1 MTSEFGSLGDGIG
14 SSGNPS
20 STRSSSD
27 KLYPSLFPSDDEAEE
42 DNGSEFSLDREARAT
57 PPLVRLKNPLFPKKE
72 YVDKLRPEEIRWF
85 FKQDG
90 DKEWTPFIGY
100 DSLRIEC
107 RYRALQTVEDE
118 KEIDTDVILVRGGL
132 YQVDVSKKK
141 CTPVYWS
148 GDESDI
154 TQGLW
159 FYEYNGQP
167 LEDTYGIDIET
178 EHVAKFLG
186 HKIEEDHHSPHK
198 GPRQVLHVKRFNDFY
213 VEWNSPSETNL
224 YSEAAS
230 SRFVRGFKKKL
241 GMQKAGTRL
250 LRGYKYEAVMDDK
263 PADISHLV
271 FVIHGIGQKME
282 TGNIVKRSKEL
293 REKVSQMKARHFCL
307 IENDSQRAEF
317 LPVEWRS
324 NLKLDG
330 DMVDLITPHKMRGMR
345 SLLNN
350 SAMDIL
356 YYTSPLYRSEITHSL
371 QNELNRLF
379 EMFCA
384 RNPYFQ
390 VNGGKVSIVA
400 HSLGAVIS
408 YDIITGWNP
417 IQLYDQFVNAV
428 IEDEQQD
435 SDSSDIK
442 NEIHEA
448 RQKYISVESLLKD
461 VQEKH
466 KLKCGPT
473 LSFTIENMFCLGSPL
488 AVFLALR
495 GYRPQGKGTLDHI
508 MPPSLCKRLF
518 NIYHPYDPVAYRL
531 EPLILKHY
539 STIMPLPIHRFDNK
553 QKEPYHQM
561 RTKAYAAFK
570 PSADKITDKGDPVE
584 GADTSDS
591 SPRAS
596 REASPARNQG
606 FSVFK
611 WLKGKES
618 EDMSA
623 ELKMLEKMEEDVQ
636 EFEKHLKERK
646 EALQE
651 IDQTDLEYRIDYQL
665 REASFSSSYISMLTS
680 HTAYWSDRDVAFFI
694 LSHIHPELQD
704 LNDGH

>member
-1 MTSEFGSLGDGIG
+1 MMSEFGSLGDGI
-14 SSGNPS
+14 
-20 STRSSSD
+20 RSSRNRSSND
-27 KLYPSLFPSDDEAEE
+27 HDRLYPSLFPSDEEAES
-42 DNGSEFSLDREARAT
+42 DNASELSVESEARAT
-57 PPLVRLKNPLFPKKE
+57 PPPVRLKNPLFPKKE

-85 FKQDG
+85 YKQDG

-107 RYRALQTVEDE
+107 RYRALQNVEDE
-118 KEIDTDVILVRGGL
+118 KEIDTDVILVLGGL

-141 CTPVYWS
+141 CTPVYWT

-167 LEDTYGIDIET
+167 LEDGYGIQIET
-178 EHVAKFLG
+178 EHVAKFMG
-186 HKIEEDHHSPHK
+186 HSLEQEHSSPQK
-198 GPRQVLHVKRFNDFY
+198 GPKPVQHSMRFTDFY
-213 VEWNSPSETNL
+213 IEWNHPNEIYL

-250 LRGYKYEAVMDDK
+250 IRGYKYEAVMDDK
-263 PADISHLV
+263 PADISHLI

-282 TGNIVKRSKEL
+282 TGNIVRRAKEL
-293 REKVSQMKARHFCL
+293 REKVTQMKSKCFSL
-307 IENDSQRAEF
+307 IENCSHRAEF

-345 SLLNN
+345 SILNN

-379 EMFCA
+379 EMFCT

-417 IQLYDQFVNAV
+417 IQLYDQFVNSV
-428 IEDEQQD
+428 IEDEQKD

-442 NEIHEA
+442 KEIHEA
-448 RQKYISVESLLKD
+448 REKATAVESILKD

-466 KLKCGPT
+466 KKQSGPT

-495 GYRPQGKGTLDHI
+495 GFRPQGKGTLDHI
-508 MPPSLCKRLF
+508 MPSSLCKRLF

-539 STIMPLPIHRFDNK
+539 STIMPLPIHRFDGK
-553 QKEPYHQM
+553 QKESYNSM
-561 RTKAYAAFK
+561 KTKAYAAFK
-570 PSADKITDKGDPVE
+570 PSVSADKISDKGDPID
-584 GADTSDS
+584 GNDS
-591 SPRAS
+591 TDSVPHSS
-596 REASPARNQG
+596 RESSPARSQG

-623 ELKMLEKMEEDVQ
+623 ELKMLEKMEQDVQ
-636 EFEKHLKERK
+636 EIEKHIKERK
-646 EALQE
+646 EILQE
-651 IDQTDLEYRIDYQL
+651 VDQTDLEYRLDYQL
-665 REASFSSSYISMLTS
+665 REASFSSSYFSMLTS
-680 HTAYWSDRDVAFFI
+680 HTSYWTDKDVAFFI
-694 LSHIHPELQD
+694 LSHIHPELQE
-704 LNDGH
+704 L

>member
-1 MTSEFGSLGDGIG
+1 MTSEFASLGDGIG
-14 SSGNPS
+14 SSRNTS
-20 STRSSSD
+20 SSRSSND
-27 KLYPSLFPSDDEAEE
+27 HRLYPSLFPSDDETE
-42 DNGSEFSLDREARAT
+42 DDNTSEFSADSEARAT

-85 FKQDG
+85 YKQEG

-118 KEIDTDVILVRGGL
+118 QEIDNDVILVRGGL
-132 YQVDVSKKK
+132 YQVDVAKRR

-148 GDESDI
+148 GDLSDI

-167 LEDTYGIDIET
+167 LEDNFGVPIET

-186 HKIEEDHHSPHK
+186 HKIEEEHPSPQRSR
-198 GPRQVLHVKRFNDFY
+198 PVLHRIKFTDFY
-213 VEWNSPSETNL
+213 IEWNSPNDIYL

-282 TGNIVKRSKEL
+282 TGNIVKRAKEL
-293 REKVSQMKARHFCL
+293 REKVSQMKAKHFCL
-307 IENDSQRAEF
+307 IENTSQRAEF

-324 NLKLDG
+324 SLKLDG

-417 IQLYDQFVNAV
+417 IQLYDQFVNSV
-428 IEDEQQD
+428 IEGEQQD
-435 SDSSDIK
+435 SDSSEIK
-442 NEIHEA
+442 EEIHEA
-448 RQKYISVESLLKD
+448 RQKATAVESILKD

-466 KLKCGPT
+466 KQKCGPT

-495 GYRPQGKGTLDHI
+495 GFRPQGKGTLDHI
-508 MPPSLCKRLF
+508 MPSSLCKRLF

-539 STIMPLPIHRFDNK
+539 STIMPLPIHRFDIK
-553 QKEPYHQM
+553 QKEPYNQM
-561 RTKAYAAFK
+561 KTKAYAAFK
-570 PSADKITDKGDPVE
+570 PSAEKITDKGDPVE
-584 GADTSDS
+584 GADNTDS
-591 SPRAS
+591 SPQHS
-596 REASPARNQG
+596 RDSSPSRNQG

-636 EFEKHLKERK
+636 EIEKSIKERK
-646 EALQE
+646 EVLQE

-665 REASFSSSYISMLTS
+665 REASFSNSYISMLTS
-680 HTAYWSDRDVAFFI
+680 HTSYWTDRDVAFFV

-704 LNDGH
+704 L

>member
-14 SSGNPS
+14 SSRNTSSVRS
-20 STRSSSD
+20 STD
-27 KLYPSLFPSDDEAEE
+27 KLYPSLFPSDEE
-42 DNGSEFSLDREARAT
+42 VESDNASEISLDSEARAT

-85 FKQDG
+85 YKQDG
-90 DKEWTPFIGY
+90 DKEWSPFIGY

-107 RYRALQTVEDE
+107 RFRALQTVEDE
-118 KEIDTDVILVRGGL
+118 NEIDNDVILVLGGL

-167 LEDTYGIDIET
+167 LEDKYGLQIET
-178 EHVAKFLG
+178 EHVAKFMG
-186 HKIEEDHHSPHK
+186 HKLDEEQPSLMK
-198 GPRQVLHVKRFNDFY
+198 GPKPVKHTMRFTDFY
-213 VEWNSPSETNL
+213 IEWNSPSEIYL

-241 GMQKAGTRL
+241 GMQKAGTKL
-250 LRGYKYEAVMDDK
+250 LRGFKYEAVMDDK
-263 PADISHLV
+263 PSDISHLV

-293 REKVSQMKARHFCL
+293 REKVSQMKTKHFSL
-307 IENDSQRAEF
+307 IETSSQRAEF

-345 SLLNN
+345 SILND

-371 QNELNRLF
+371 QTELNRLF
-379 EMFCA
+379 EMFCT

-417 IQLYDQFVNAV
+417 IQLYDEFVNTV
-428 IEDEQQD
+428 IEEEQQD
-435 SDSSDIK
+435 SDSSEIK
-442 NEIHEA
+442 KEIHEA
-448 RQKYISVESLLKD
+448 KEKATAVESILKD

-466 KLKCGPT
+466 RKKCGPT

-495 GYRPQGKGTLDHI
+495 GFRPQGKGTLDHI

-539 STIMPLPIHRFDNK
+539 ATIMPLPIHRFDSK
-553 QKEPYHQM
+553 QKEAYNEM
-561 RTKAYAAFK
+561 KTKAYAAFK
-570 PSADKITDKGDPVE
+570 PSASVDKITDKV
-584 GADTSDS
+584 
-591 SPRAS
+591 
-596 REASPARNQG
+596 
-606 FSVFK
+606 K

-618 EDMSA
+618 DDMSA
-623 ELKMLEKMEEDVQ
+623 ELKMLEKMEKDVQ
-636 EFEKHLKERK
+636 EIEKHIKERK
-646 EALQE
+646 DVLQE
-651 IDQTDLEYRIDYQL
+651 IDHTDLEYRLDYQL

-680 HTAYWSDRDVAFFI
+680 HTSYWTDRDVAFFI
-694 LSHIHPELQD
+694 LSHIHPELQE
-704 LNDGH
+704 L